1 MLHAVHERR
10 RMWAMP
16 VLALANSSSA
26 FEAAQVKGFWL
37 WLHSLQSCAQCK
49 REDNMMDTV
58 PVELYEYLASVDAK
72 KKVRDQSYLCKAAAP
87 FMVTLPPLGALRCVR
102 PCAACAS
109 GGRH

>member
-1 MLHAVHERR
+1 MLSMNGAACGRCPCLRLRTRR
-10 RMWAMP
+10 VPLKLHKLR
-16 VLALANSSSA
+16 VFGSGSIA
-26 FEAAQVKGFWL
+26 FRVVR
-37 WLHSLQSCAQCK
+37 SVNK
-49 REDNMMDTV
+49 REDSMMDTV
-58 PVELYEYLASVDAK
+58 RVELYGYLASVDAE